1 MADPPTPGIST
12 IPTAVPIVHPST
24 GAGPSNEQPA
34 DGPST
39 YDYTEKA
46 PQAVVDAIAIERARE
61 EKEGPGEMMVGS
73 FSSWAG
79 TMDGGSDFSS
89 LSNPD
94 PSVVEAC

>member
-1 MADPPTPGIST
+1 MADPPTPGISS
-12 IPTAVPIVHPST
+12 IPTAIPIAHPST
-24 GAGPSNEQPA
+24 GAGPLNQQPA

-39 YDYTEKA
+39 YDYTENA

-79 TMDGGSDFSS
+79 TMDGE
-89 LSNPD
+89 PD
-94 PSVVEAC
+94 PPRLYCSNRCVDEPC